1 MSFCPSCGAAS
12 AAGARFCTSCGS
24 ALSGES
30 ADPDAGATVA
40 VTSPGRSSPHA
51 HPPSPRSPSH
61 SSSETLSGFPPGTML
76 AGRYRIVGLLGRGGM
91 GEVYRADDL
100 TLGQAVALKFLP
112 EEFRLHPDR
121 LERFYNEVRTAR
133 MASHPNL
140 CRVFDIGEME
150 GRPYYTMEFV
160 DGEDLASL
168 LRRIGRLPQEK
179 GLEIARQMC
188 AGLAALH
195 DRGILHR
202 DLKPANVMI
211 DGRGRVR
218 ITDFGLSAEA
228 LGINGDERAGTPAY
242 MSPEQ
247 LEGREVSPKSDLYA
261 LGLIFYEL
269 FTGRRA
275 FEAKTLAEISR
286 MHRESTPA
294 SPSVILSDFDP
305 ILERVITRCLEK
317 DPAKRPASAIS
328 VAAALPGGDPLAAAL
343 AAGEVPSPEMVAAG
357 GTAGGIRPV
366 FGAAL
371 VVAALVGI
379 YFEATILTKTRIHT
393 IIPMGKPP
401 LVLEERGRQILTE
414 IGHTA
419 PARDH
424 ASSYGMDS
432 EITRWIEK
440 TDSSKTRWDVLRSG
454 RLPVMTY
461 WLRESPDILAPKDS
475 WGKVGLTDPAP
486 IVPGMATVMVD
497 PIGRLVGLRILP
509 GADSTRTDSTLVSQS
524 SVSDSTLLSSPP
536 PAPWPQ
542 LFQLAD
548 LNLASFTPVEPEV
561 VPAVY
566 ADERMAWTGML
577 PADREIPI
585 RVEAASYRGKP
596 VWFRIQG
603 PWSKDLT
610 PGGGPSEETSVGEDV
625 LLVVLL
631 SILALSVYMAQRNL
645 RLGRGDRQGAARLAG
660 FIFFAGFL
668 GWLFTAHHNHQPDS
682 EIEMVF
688 NALGLALFFALL
700 FASLYLALEP
710 YVRRIWPDRMIS
722 WTRLLLGRW
731 NDPLIGRDILL
742 GGAMFFCTAL
752 ISVLHEVID
761 FGYPPAIPTNVNVTL
776 LESPGDFLDH
786 LLSAVT
792 NSIFNPMFFL
802 MLLFLFRLLLRK
814 QWLAGI
820 AFVLLVSFFV
830 GNEIHHGW
838 IGYVSGVLWGTI
850 AVFFMLRF
858 GFLAFA
864 TGFFL
869 HYLCSGVPLTLD
881 TSKWYFGHSAVVMA
895 LAAGLILFGFTTALA
910 GRSLVRDDL

>member
-1 MSFCPSCGAAS
+1 MSFCPTCGSAS
-12 AAGARFCTSCGS
+12 TSGARFCVACGG
-24 ALSGES
+24 ALPREP
-30 ADPDAGATVA
+30 ADADAGATVA
-40 VTSPGRSSPHA
+40 VTSPGPVSP
-51 HPPSPRSPSH
+51 HPPSLRSASSH
-61 SSSETLSGFPPGTML
+61 SSSDTLSGFPPGTMF

-168 LRRIGRLPQEK
+168 LRRIGRLPKEK
-179 GLEIARQMC
+179 GLEIARQLC

-247 LEGREVSPKSDLYA
+247 LEGREVSTKSDLYA

-269 FTGRRA
+269 FTGKRA

-286 MHRESTPA
+286 LHRESTPE
-294 SPSVILSDFDP
+294 SPSVILGNFDP

-317 DPAKRPASAIS
+317 DPARRPTSAIS

-357 GTAGGIRPV
+357 GVAGGIRPAM
-366 FGAAL
+366 GAAL
-371 VVAALVGI
+371 VAVALLGI
-379 YFEATILTKTRIHT
+379 YFEATVLTKTRIHS

-401 LVLEERGRQILTE
+401 VVLQERARQILTE
-414 IGHTA
+414 IGYTA
-419 PARDH
+419 PARDD
-424 ASSYGMDS
+424 AASYGMDS
-432 EITRWIEK
+432 EITRWIDK

-461 WLRESPDILAPKDS
+461 WLRESPEILAPKDS
-475 WGKVGLTDPAP
+475 WGRVGLADPAP
-486 IVPGMATVMVD
+486 IVPGMATVVVD
-497 PIGRLVGLRILP
+497 PIGRLVGLRIVP
-509 GADSTRTDSTLVSQS
+509 GAP
-524 SVSDSTLLSSPP
+524 DSTLLPQP
-536 PAPWPQ
+536 GTPWPQ

-548 LNLASFTPVEPEV
+548 LNLASFTAVEPEGA
-561 VPAVY
+561 PPVY

-577 PADREIPI
+577 SGDREIPI
-585 RVEAASYRGKP
+585 RVDASSYRGKP

-603 PWSKDLT
+603 PWSEELT
-610 PGGGPSEETSVGEDV
+610 PGGFAEETSIGEDI
-625 LLVVLL
+625 LLLILL
-631 SILALSVYMAQRNL
+631 AILGLSVYMAQRNL

-660 FIFFAGFL
+660 FIFFAGFI

-688 NALGLALFFALL
+688 GALGLALFFALL

-731 NDPLIGRDILL
+731 NDPLIGRDILI
-742 GGAMFFCTAL
+742 GGAMFFFTTV
-752 ISVLHEVID
+752 IGVLHDAID
-761 FGYPPAIPTNVNVTL
+761 FGYPPAIPSNVNVTIW
-776 LESPGDFLDH
+776 ESAGNFLDH

-814 QWLAGI
+814 QWLAGA
-820 AFVLLVSFFV
+820 AFVLLTSMFI
-830 GNEIHHGW
+830 GNEIRHGW
-838 IGYVSGVLWGTI
+838 IGYAYGSLWAAI
-850 AVFFMLRF
+850 AVFVLLRF

-881 TSKWYFGHSAVVMA
+881 PSKWYFGHSAVVMA
-895 LAAGLILFGFTTALA
+895 LAAGLILFGFATALA